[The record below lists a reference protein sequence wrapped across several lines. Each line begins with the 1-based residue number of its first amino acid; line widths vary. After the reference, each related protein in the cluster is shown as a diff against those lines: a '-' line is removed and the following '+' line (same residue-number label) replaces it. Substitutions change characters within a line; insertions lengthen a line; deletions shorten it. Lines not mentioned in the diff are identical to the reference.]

1 MRANKMEKCVL
12 INSINQLKNT
22 ELDKYGRVYFG
33 NEFCSRLFP
42 SISDFIEAVNIFLKK
57 EINYTLVM
65 PYGDDI
71 FIEKFSKLIKTLKE
85 KNIKCEIVINDIGC
99 LEYLIRDK
107 NNFVLI
113 LGRLLSMQ
121 CRNPWIKSD
130 NINSYTLKEHNY
142 SSEIFVNCFKK
153 FNIQRFELDNTF
165 QKISIIKNS
174 KIKYSLYYPYVL
186 LTTTNRCIIPSIIK
200 YEDKPIIQ
208 PIECEK
214 ECLYSHILC
223 KNRNIKKRSIM
234 RGNTQF
240 LINKNINNK
249 IREGGIDRLIYQP
262 NIPL

>member
-12 INSINQLKNT
+12 INGINQLKNT

-42 SISDFIEAVNIFLKK
+42 SISDFVKAINIFLKK
-57 EINYTLVM
+57 EIKYTLVM

-71 FIEKFSKLIKTLKE
+71 FIEKFCKLIKTLKE
-85 KNIKCEIVINDIGC
+85 RNIKCEIVINNFGC
-99 LEYLIRDK
+99 LEYLLK
-107 NNFVLI
+107 NKGRFVLI

-121 CRNPWIKSD
+121 NRNPWIKSN
-130 NINSYTLKEHNY
+130 NINSYPLTEHNY
-142 SSEIFVNCFKK
+142 SSEIFVNCFKR

-165 QKISIIKNS
+165 QKIRTIKNS

-186 LTTTNRCIIPSIIK
+186 LTTTNRCIIPIIMK
-200 YEDKPIIQ
+200 YKDKPIIQ

-223 KNRNIKKRSIM
+223 KNRNIKKRIIM
-234 RGNTQF
+234 RGNTHF
-240 LINKNINNK
+240 LINKNINDK
-249 IREGGIDRLIYQP
+249 IKKGEIDRLIYQP